1 MDITRAFSIIFED
14 HDWSSKVAIA
24 AIVTLLSALLTPVI
38 IGLAGWAILLGYATE
53 IIRNVRGGSRTPLP
67 RWDDF
72 SRLLS
77 IGLPVLVA
85 SIVYGL
91 PSALLTC
98 CGWFLLQSS
107 EGTTFVGS
115 SVALGVTIV
124 VAVAFLLPGSIADAG
139 TLAESM
145 DCVGRCLYLAIP
157 SGLLAM
163 VLAVRGAPWR
173 PRMAGFGLAVG
184 ATYLGALL
192 VHLSCPSPSPW
203 HWLIAH
209 ALVPLFTGVAI
220 GLFAAWVLGR
230 LGRRSRLATSRVLDA

>member
-115 SVALGVTIV
+115 SVALGVGCCVFPLLLIYNIV
-124 VAVAFLLPGSIADAG
+124 ALPMFALGLGRYTEDPRTQVFFEFNTLFDLFRTNTDPVFRWLINVLIA
-139 TLAESM
+139 TLIFA
-145 DCVGRCLYLAIP
+145 
-157 SGLLAM
+157 
-163 VLAVRGAPWR
+163 VLAVIPCLGWVI
-173 PRMAGFGLAVG
+173 GLALIVPIHGILVG
-184 ATYLGALL
+184 Q
-192 VHLSCPSPSPW
+192 
-203 HWLIAH
+203 
-209 ALVPLFTGVAI
+209 
-220 GLFAAWVLGR
+220 FAARVFGGKPKNDPLR
-230 LGRRSRLATSRVLDA
+230 APAPRR